1 MSIDS
6 SLIGVIL
13 VVILWVIY
21 LVDRGK
27 QASKF
32 QALEEQIEGLSD
44 RIKDLKALRDTDNQK
59 LTQLE
64 IEVSNIR

>member
-44 RIKDLKALRDTDNQK
+44 RIKDLKAQRDTDNQK